1 VVRDRTAAFERFSRA
16 VDGPMMVMALAMIP
30 LIVVPLVLDMSPA
43 TERAVLAVDYL
54 LWAVFAA
61 EYGIKLYLAPNR
73 RRFVAHHIPDLI
85 IVVVPMLRPLR
96 VLRSVRLLRLLRLAL
111 LGSFAAKGLREVRE
125 VLRRRGLSW
134 VLLIVLVLNLVA
146 AAAVGSSSVAT
157 PTPTS
162 AATRMPCGGQ

>member
-73 RRFVAHHIPDLI
+73 RR
-85 IVVVPMLRPLR
+85 
-96 VLRSVRLLRLLRLAL
+96 
-111 LGSFAAKGLREVRE
+111 
-125 VLRRRGLSW
+125 LS
-134 VLLIVLVLNLVA
+134 
-146 AAAVGSSSVAT
+146 
-157 PTPTS
+157 PTTS
-162 AATRMPCGGQ
+162 RI